1 MTQTMDDI
9 MSQMTL
15 NKEVDQECQSEMTST
30 LRQQQSHYLARYNQ
44 QWHQVATM
52 VSMTTRGITSYYQT
66 FDDVIKPAGKL
77 IDFITLLPYEMTSAI
92 LEKLTLRDLLECINV
107 SREWHMRILNTPS
120 LWHEITITDDQY
132 PLIPMLTRIGE
143 HIRKY
148 MLYNCGQKIIGGS
161 LNMMFYRCMSNVKT
175 LVWENCL
182 CDDINILDALQYL
195 NGSLTELILYADQDH
210 LYSPPHYLA
219 ILRVCPN
226 LKRLS
231 VSLPHSHMALLDD
244 PPVLPRNNNLELTH
258 LNWTTGSFLTQEDIH
273 PLLLACPKLRY
284 LQLGCFAGVM
294 NLLFKPGGENSSQ
307 LRYLSIDSVAE
318 SCEPDL
324 DYWDDD
330 DYEQDSKMYIAPSEQ
345 QSFLRAL
352 SLHCT
357 DASSWNII
365 KVVLSQEKNVL
376 EKLTV
381 YHDYDGFDAGHL
393 IQNFRGNL
401 LNFYG
406 GDGWTDCAEL
416 DATLISHEDVSD
428 SDHSTPTT
436 PTSLT
441 SISYPRLWHIH
452 ATYNLTDKEDDIA
465 ALIIALRNNT
475 RSNKLSASSHRIT
488 RLRLAK
494 VPAYGEIILPLLL
507 ELPSLQA
514 IKLEQCL
521 FYTEM
526 LIQFA
531 KQLASRKRDI
541 SPLNYLGFDS
551 VHGLTDDVIMELA
564 NVPGLKKIK
573 LSQCDYIT
581 DKSIC
586 HLVNQSVLSSSSN
599 LEDLDLFQ
607 CKQVTWDTINHVQD
621 ILDEKRYY
629 SGC

>member
-1 MTQTMDDI
+1 MTQTLDDI

-15 NKEVDQECQSEMTST
+15 NKEVDQECHSEMTST
-30 LRQQQSHYLARYNQ
+30 LRQQQSHYLAHYNQ
-44 QWHQVATM
+44 QWHPVATM
-52 VSMTTRGITSYYQT
+52 VTMTTREITPYYQI
-66 FDDVIKPAGKL
+66 FDDVIKLAAKR
-77 IDFITLLPYEMTSAI
+77 IDFITLLPYEMASVI

-107 SREWHMRILNTPS
+107 SREWHTRILNTPS

-132 PLIPMLTRIGE
+132 PFIPMLTRIGE
-143 HIRKY
+143 HIQKY
-148 MLYNCGQKIIGGS
+148 MIYNCRQKIIRGS
-161 LNMMFYRCMSNVKT
+161 LNMMFYGCMSNVKT
-175 LVWENCL
+175 LK
-182 CDDINILDALQYL
+182 
-195 NGSLTELILYADQDH
+195 LILYADQDH

-219 ILRVCPN
+219 ILSVCPN

-294 NLLFKPGGENSSQ
+294 DLVFNPGGENSSQ
-307 LRYLSIDSVAE
+307 LRYLSIDSIAE

-330 DYEQDSKMYIAPSEQ
+330 DYEQDNEIHISPSEQ

-357 DASSWNII
+357 DVSSWNII

-401 LNFYG
+401 LNLYG
-406 GDGWTDCAEL
+406 SDGWTECAEL

-436 PTSLT
+436 PTALT

-452 ATYNLTDKEDDIA
+452 ATYNLADKEDDIA

-475 RSNKLSASSHRIT
+475 RSNKLSSSSHRIT

-494 VPAYGEIILPLLL
+494 VPAYGEIILPLIL

-521 FYTEM
+521 FYTET

-531 KQLASRKRDI
+531 KQLANRKRDT
-541 SPLNYLGFDS
+541 SPLNYLGFNT
-551 VHGLTDDVIMELA
+551 VHGLTDDVVMELA

-573 LSQCDYIT
+573 LSQCDYLT

-586 HLVNQSVLSSSSN
+586 NLVNQSVLSSSSN

-607 CKQVTWDTINHVQD
+607 CKQVTWDTVNYVQD